1 MTTRGMEQWE
11 PSRHAWIV
19 PRLSPASFRCSRSIA
34 RNHRQC
40 TTRHTDPLL
49 LLVADIDFPDLGRAP
64 DMQRDRRRG
73 QKPLTD
79 GTEMVGIDFLPKGD
93 HASRTVQKRAGG
105 GSRLSECN
113 ASPAMQVAP
122 RLQML
127 CGHWHRHH
135 DTFRGRLDDL
145 HL

>member
-19 PRLSPASFRCSRSIA
+19 PLLSPASFRCSRSIA

-40 TTRHTDPLL
+40 TTRHTDPFL

-64 DMQRDRRRG
+64 DMQRGRSCR
-73 QKPLTD
+73 QHTLAD
-79 GTEMVGIDFLPKGD
+79 GTDMVGIDFLPKGD

-105 GSRLSECN
+105 GGRLSECD
-113 ASPAMQVAP
+113 AGPAMQVAP
-122 RLQML
+122 RLQVL
-127 CGHWHRHH
+127 
-135 DTFRGRLDDL
+135 
-145 HL
+145 